1 MTRMETVLDAALR
14 RIRFVFD
21 RFGRIVVSVS
31 GGKDS
36 QVLLH
41 LIADVAREL
50 DREVDVFFLD
60 QEAEYAGSI
69 EVIERMMTMHG
80 CRPWWYQVP
89 IRMTNATSHKDIF
102 LHAWGPDEEWMRA
115 PSPIAIREAPGAPDR
130 FYDFFPWFERQFTE
144 DTAFFVGLRSMESL
158 TRWRAVKNN
167 AGYLDIGWSTKTK
180 QTGRY
185 RFYPIFDWKS
195 SDVWKYLADNEI
207 KYNTIYDKMFMM
219 GVPEREMRV
228 SFLLHEHSYKA
239 LTGLQRLE
247 PETYDR
253 LLRRIG
259 GVHYA
264 ARYADEALLSAR
276 ELPADHAS
284 WRAFRD
290 YLLDTTGHAHTERF
304 RKRFAG
310 QGDDEATCREH
321 VRQLLIGDF
330 ENSVPVRRR
339 RAADLRKYWWDRV

>member
-1 MTRMETVLDAALR
+1 MTRMENVLDAAR
-14 RIRFVFD
+14 RRVSFVFD
-21 RFGRIVVSVS
+21 RFERIVTSVS

-36 QVLLH
+36 QVLHH
-41 LIADVAREL
+41 LAIEEARRRG
-50 DREVDVFFLD
+50 REVDTFFLD
-60 QEAEYAGSI
+60 QEAEYSGSI
-69 EVIERMMTMHG
+69 EIIEQLMIMPDS
-80 CRPWWYQVP
+80 RPWWYQVP

-102 LHAWGPDEEWMRA
+102 LHAWGPGEKWMRA
-115 PSPIAIREAPGAPDR
+115 PSQIAIREAPGAPDR
-130 FYDFFPWFERQFTE
+130 FYDFFPWFEQQFSE
-144 DTAFFVGLRSMESL
+144 DTAFLVGLRSMESL

-195 SDVWKYLADNEI
+195 SDIWKYLADYSI
-207 KYNTIYDKMFMM
+207 RYNTIYDKMFML

-239 LTGLQRLE
+239 LTGLQKLE

-253 LLRRIG
+253 LLKRIG

-276 ELPADHAS
+276 ELPVDHAS
-284 WRAFRD
+284 WRGFRD
-290 YLLDTTGHAHTERF
+290 YLLDTTDHPHITRF

-310 QGDDEATCREH
+310 QGNDEATCREH

-339 RAADLRKYWWDRV
+339 AASKLREYWWDRV